1 MHNFFLKKY
10 YFIDNFDKGHL
21 LKLDKKIVLIYR
33 NYKKLDNL
41 SLILKLRKFS
51 IKNGRKLYLANN
63 IKLAI
68 KLGLNG
74 VYLPSFNKDMRVNI
88 YCVNKKFQVI
98 GSAHNTSEINIKI
111 QQGVK
116 EIFLSP
122 IFKKK
127 KSYLGIYGFLKLRLD
142 CKIKLIALGG
152 VTSDKI
158 KYLENV
164 NAYGFAAINYFK
176 KKAPKRG
183 L

>member
-41 SLILKLRKFS
+41 TLILKLREFS
-51 IKNGRKLYLANN
+51 IKNGRKLYLAND

-74 VYLPSFNKDMRVNI
+74 VYLPSFNKDMRINI
-88 YCVNKKFQVI
+88 YCVNRNFKVI
-98 GSAHNTSEINIKI
+98 GSAHNTREINIKI
-111 QQGVK
+111 QQGVE
-116 EIFLSP
+116 EIFISP

-127 KSYLGIYGFLKLRLD
+127 KSYLGIYGFLKYRL
-142 CKIKLIALGG
+142 KYKKKLIALGG
-152 VTSDKI
+152 VSSNNI
-158 KYLENV
+158 KYLENI
-164 NAYGFAAINYFK
+164 NAHGFAAINYFK
-176 KKAPKRG
+176 KKGP
-183 L
+183 

>member
-1 MHNFFLKKY
+1 M
-10 YFIDNFDKGHL
+10 

-88 YCVNKKFQVI
+88 YCFNKNFQVI
-98 GSAHNTSEINIKI
+98 GSAHNTREINIKI

-127 KSYLGIYGFLKLRLD
+127 VSYLGIYGFLKY
-142 CKIKLIALGG
+142 KINYKTKFIALGG
-152 VTSDKI
+152 ISSNKI
-158 KYLENV
+158 KYLENI
-164 NAYGFAAINYFK
+164 NAHGFAAINYFRK
-176 KKAPKRG
+176 KRPR
-183 L
+183 

>member
-1 MHNFFLKKY
+1 M
-10 YFIDNFDKGHL
+10 

-98 GSAHNTSEINIKI
+98 GSAHNTREINIKI

-127 KSYLGIYGFLKLRLD
+127 VSYLGIYGFLKY
-142 CKIKLIALGG
+142 KINYKTKFIALGG
-152 VTSDKI
+152 ISSNKI
-158 KYLENV
+158 KYLENI
-164 NAYGFAAINYFK
+164 NAHGFAAINYFRK
-176 KKAPKRG
+176 KRP

>member
-1 MHNFFLKKY
+1 M
-10 YFIDNFDKGHL
+10 

-127 KSYLGIYGFLKLRLD
+127 VSYLGIYGFLKY
-142 CKIKLIALGG
+142 KINYKTKFIALGG
-152 VTSDKI
+152 ISSNKI
-158 KYLENV
+158 KYLENI
-164 NAYGFAAINYFK
+164 NAHGFAAINYFRK
-176 KKAPKRG
+176 KRP

>member
-1 MHNFFLKKY
+1 M
-10 YFIDNFDKGHL
+10 

-88 YCVNKKFQVI
+88 YCFNKNFQVI
-98 GSAHNTSEINIKI
+98 GSAHNTREINIKI

-127 KSYLGIYGFLKLRLD
+127 VSYLGIYGFLKY
-142 CKIKLIALGG
+142 KINYKTKFIALGG
-152 VTSDKI
+152 ISSNKI
-158 KYLENV
+158 KYLENI
-164 NAYGFAAINYFK
+164 NAHGFAAINYFRK
-176 KKAPKRG
+176 KRP